1 MLSPVDSE
9 EKTIDNNKLYDVQTL
24 KDTPSETYAEKKSLK
39 DNIKKSDFSVGSES
53 DILKKIER
61 VRQQLNSMVSH
72 YDGSGFD
79 QRIVELSQDLD
90 ILLVEHARQ
99 KERKKVEHN
108 EHKYDLQ
115 FDEIIKIIPCALY
128 VIKDSIIIK
137 CNKLALDMFGYNTME
152 KVIGL
157 KPYELSPEYQPD
169 GNLSIIN
176 GQKNIERALN
186 SKESVSF
193 QWVHKRK
200 NGEKFL
206 GDIKIFN
213 IDNILYAFVT
223 DISEIGKLRAR
234 LTEKDKFYSKLLQ
247 SQNRAMML
255 IDPITGNIV
264 DANKAAVKYYGYKK
278 DILLNLRIQNIN
290 TLSENEIEEE
300 MILAKDEKRD
310 YFQFIHKL
318 ANNEKRQV
326 EVHSFPI
333 EVGKRKLLF
342 SIIHDISDKLKQKL
356 KHDTLFFD
364 SPFGVAILD
373 KEQKIVNINKN
384 FTELFQYT
392 FQEVKGKAINN
403 LVSPLEN
410 KTQIDNN
417 IELIYNG
424 GIVKQEGIRKRRD
437 GSLIEV
443 EVIGYPVINH
453 QEIIGVYIIYHDIS
467 FKKSYERE
475 LILFKKILENISEGV
490 VITDANGNIEWIN
503 NAFNEITGYSK
514 KEAVGRK
521 INFLKS
527 GIHEKSFY
535 TVMWNELSTEGR
547 WCGEIWNK
555 NKAGD
560 IYSEWLTINCI
571 KDDSNEISHYVGI
584 FKDLTERKI
593 IDSKINDLRQKDSL
607 TGLYNRGYFLEQVD
621 LYIRGCVK
629 KDEKCSIIF
638 VDLKSFKEVNNSLG
652 HIFADK
658 LLIEISNRLVNL
670 MKENYIISRFSN
682 DEFVI
687 FCKSISSEEYIINFS
702 KVLLSNIYMPF
713 TVENTIIRLN
723 ANIGISIFP
732 QDGLDA
738 ETLTRR
744 AEIAMHKAKESALYE
759 PYAYKTEMSEEFN
772 EKFILANQ
780 LMEAVPNNELYIVYQ
795 PIFDIKQPGLI
806 VAAEA
811 LLRWNNSI
819 LGMVSPDK
827 FIQIA
832 EKTGQIISI
841 GEWVL
846 EQVCKQ
852 ISIWQSECFHVVP
865 IAVNV
870 SVKQLEQIEFAQ
882 NFIEIIKK
890 HNVKYSYIELE
901 ITESVSSGDT
911 FTIVKNIKELKK
923 YGIRIS
929 MDDFGTGFSS
939 LGNLDLFELDK
950 LKIDKIFI
958 NGMVNVSKKQKIV
971 KSIIAMA
978 KSLGLIVVAEG
989 VETEEQRVYL
999 EELGCLLGQ
1008 GYLVSCPLS
1017 AKEMESFLSSNY

>member
-1 MLSPVDSE
+1 MLIPVDSD
-9 EKTIDNNKLYDVQTL
+9 EKTIN
-24 KDTPSETYAEKKSLK
+24 
-39 DNIKKSDFSVGSES
+39 NIKKINSSVVSES
-53 DILKKIER
+53 YILKKIES
-61 VRQQLNSMVSH
+61 VRQQLNSMVSQ

-90 ILLVEHARQ
+90 ILLVEHARH

-108 EHKYDLQ
+108 DKEYELP
-115 FDEIIKIIPCALY
+115 FDELINIIPCALY
-128 VIKDSIIIK
+128 VIEDSIIIK
-137 CNKLALDMFGYNTME
+137 CNKPALDMFGCNTME
-152 KVIGL
+152 EVIGL

-186 SKESVSF
+186 SKDSVSF

-200 NGEKFL
+200 NGDKFL

-213 IDNILYAFVT
+213 IDRILYAFVT
-223 DISEIGKLRAR
+223 DISEIGELRSR
-234 LTEKDKFYSKLLQ
+234 LAEKDKFYYKLLQ
-247 SQNRAMML
+247 SQSKAMLL

-264 DANKAAVKYYGYKK
+264 DANKAAVKYYGYEK
-278 DILLNLRIQNIN
+278 DKLLSLRIHNIN

-300 MILAKDEKRD
+300 MMLAKNEKRD
-310 YFQFIHKL
+310 FFQFIHRL
-318 ANNEKRQV
+318 ANNEKREV

-356 KHDTLFFD
+356 MYDTLFFD

-373 KEQKIVNINKN
+373 KDQKIVNINKN

-392 FQEVKGKAINN
+392 LKEIKGKTINN

-410 KTQIDNN
+410 KAQIDNN
-417 IELIYNG
+417 IQLIYNG
-424 GIVKQEGIRKRRD
+424 GVVKQEGIRKRRD

-453 QEIIGVYIIYHDIS
+453 QEVIGVYIIYQDIS
-467 FKKSYERE
+467 FKKSYEKE
-475 LILFKKILENISEGV
+475 LVLFKRILENISEGV
-490 VITDANGNIEWIN
+490 VITDSLGNIEWTN
-503 NAFNEITGYSK
+503 NAFNEITGYSM

-521 INFLKS
+521 INLLKS
-527 GIHEKSFY
+527 GIHDKSFY
-535 TVMWNELSTEGR
+535 TVMWNELSIEGR

-571 KDDSNEISHYVGI
+571 KDDSNKISHYVGI

-593 IDSKINDLRQKDSL
+593 IDSKISDLRQKDSL
-607 TGLYNRGYFLEQVD
+607 TGLYNRAYFVEQVD
-621 LYIRGCVK
+621 LYIRECVK

-638 VDLKSFKEVNNSLG
+638 IDLKSFKGINNSLG
-652 HIFADK
+652 HIFGDK

-670 MKENYIISRFSN
+670 MKDNYIISRFSN

-687 FCKSISSEEYIINFS
+687 FCKSISSEEDIVNFS
-702 KVLLSNIYMPF
+702 KVLLSNIYLPF
-713 TVENTIIRLN
+713 NVENTISRLN

-759 PYAYKTEMSEEFN
+759 PCTYRKEMSEEFN
-772 EKFILANQ
+772 KKFILANQ
-780 LMEAVPNNELYIVYQ
+780 LMDAITNNELYIVYQ
-795 PIFDIKQPGLI
+795 PIFDIKKPDII

-811 LLRWNNSI
+811 LLRWNNPI

-827 FIQIA
+827 FIPVA

-852 ISIWQSECFHVVP
+852 ISLWQSKCFHVVP

-890 HNVKYSYIELE
+890 YNVKYSYIELE

-911 FTIVKNIKELKK
+911 FTIVRNIKQLKK
-923 YGIRIS
+923 HGIRIS

-950 LKIDKIFI
+950 LKIDKVFI

-989 VETEEQRVYL
+989 VETEEQLVYL

-1008 GYLVSCPLS
+1008 GYLISCPLS
-1017 AKEMESFLSSNY
+1017 AKQVESLLNSGY